1 MQDAE
6 QTGRN
11 DPVQHVPAEEV
22 HPIIFTGKGSEYF
35 GIWIVN
41 LLLTLLTLGI
51 YSAWAKV
58 RRMQY
63 FYRNTLLAG
72 ASFDYHGNPVAIL
85 KGRLIAVAMLVVYN
99 VAGTVEPFLGL
110 AVGAV
115 ILGLLPRLLLKSLQF
130 RLHNSSYRGLR
141 FRFNGTLKGAY
152 VTFLLLPLATLLTLY
167 LLAPFCHQR
176 IKRFQHNNSA
186 FGQTSFSFNAPVG
199 AFYSLYLKALG
210 IIIAGVIVLG
220 FVMAAVIGNPFMSV
234 NAKANPQVF
243 AMVSMLFFFGF
254 FVLLLFIR
262 PFLEARLQNL
272 IWNHTQLGPHRFISK
287 VSARKLF
294 GIMATNLL
302 GVIFTLGLYRPFA
315 VTRLLKYRL
324 ETLTLAAAGDLDS
337 FLSAHDQAVGAV
349 GEETAEIFDIDISL

>member
-6 QTGRN
+6 ATGSP
-11 DPVQHVPAEEV
+11 DPAQNELAETD
-22 HPIIFTGKGSEYF
+22 HPIIFTGKGNEYF

-41 LLLTLLTLGI
+41 LLLTLVTLGI

-85 KGRLIAVAMLVVYN
+85 KGRLIAIALLVAYN
-99 VAGTVEPFLGL
+99 LAGTAHPFLGL

-115 ILGLLPRLLLKSLQF
+115 ILAVLPRLILKSLQF

-141 FRFNGTLKGAY
+141 FRFNGTLKQSY
-152 VTFLLLPLATLLTLY
+152 LTFLLLPLATVFTFY

-176 IKRFQHNNSA
+176 IKSFQHNNSA
-186 FGQTSFSFNAPVG
+186 FGQSSFSFNAPVS
-199 AFYSLYLKALG
+199 AFYGLYLKVWGFL
-210 IIIAGVIVLG
+210 ILGVIVLG
-220 FVMAAVIGNPFMSV
+220 VVAAMVFGNPFLMT
-234 NAKANPQVF
+234 NAKANPQLFTVI
-243 AMVSMLFFFGF
+243 SMLFFFGF
-254 FVLLLFIR
+254 FILLLFIR

-272 IWNHTQLGPHRFISK
+272 IWNHTQLGPHRFVSNIS
-287 VSARKLF
+287 AGKLF
-294 GIMATNLL
+294 GIMFTNLI
-302 GVIFTLGLYRPFA
+302 GVIFTLGLFRPFA

-324 ETLTLAAAGDLDS
+324 ETVTLAAAGDLDS
-337 FLSAHDQAVGAV
+337 FLSAHNQEVGAM
-349 GEETAEIFDIDISL
+349 GEETADIFDIDIAL

>member
-1 MQDAE
+1 MQRAE
-6 QTGRN
+6 PTMGD
-11 DPVQHVPAEEV
+11 DPIWDGPEEDI
-22 HPIIFTGKGSEYF
+22 HPILFTGNGREYF

-41 LLLTLLTLGI
+41 LLLTILTLGI

-58 RRMQY
+58 RRMHY
-63 FYRNTLLAG
+63 FYRNTRLAG

-85 KGRLIAVAMLVVYN
+85 KGRLIAVAMLAAYN
-99 VAGTVEPFLGL
+99 VAGATNPFLGL

-115 ILGLLPRLLLKSLQF
+115 FVCILPRLLLRSLQF

-141 FRFNGTLKGAY
+141 FRFNGTLKESY
-152 VTFLLLPLATLLTLY
+152 KVFLLLPLASLFTLY

-210 IIIAGVIVLG
+210 IIVIGAIVLG
-220 FVMAAVIGNPFMSV
+220 AVVAAVIGNPFTSA
-234 NAKANPQVF
+234 NAKSHPELFVMIPLLF
-243 AMVSMLFFFGF
+243 AFGF
-254 FVLLLFIR
+254 FVLLFFIR

-272 IWNHTQLGPHRFISK
+272 IWNHTRLGPHRFVSK

-294 GIMATNLL
+294 GIMLTNLI
-302 GVIFTLGLYRPFA
+302 GVVLTLGLYRPFA

-324 ETLTLAAAGDLDS
+324 ETVSLAAASDLDR
-337 FLSAHDQAVGAV
+337 FLSDHNQSVGAV
-349 GEETAEIFDIDISL
+349 GEETADIFDIDIAL